1 MKRDDIIER
10 LKGVASAEKREVQL
24 RFFKTGEG
32 EYGYGD
38 NFLGVMVPQV
48 RLIVKEC
55 VNHIDLTEIESLLHS
70 EYHEARL
77 TALLLLVKMYE
88 DSMNISIGRGRPR
101 PYTLNYSPECL
112 REKIF
117 NIYIS
122 NTRYINNWDLVDLS
136 APNIVGNHLY
146 NGGCSL
152 LYEFAKS
159 NHLWKQRIAVVSTLT
174 FIRKGEFTH
183 TYALAKLFMDTRHDL
198 MQKAVGWM
206 LREAGKRDATQLRNF
221 LNEYKSIMPRTM
233 LRYAIEKFS
242 IEERK
247 EFMKR

>member
-1 MKRDDIIER
+1 M
-10 LKGVASAEKREVQL
+10 S
-24 RFFKTGEG
+24 FS
-32 EYGYGD
+32 
-38 NFLGVMVPQV
+38 
-48 RLIVKEC
+48 
-55 VNHIDLTEIESLLHS
+55 TEIKNEVTRLDSTKEELITELS
-70 EYHEARL
+70 AIVRNSAIIDRDIVIYIENNSVARRIFKL
-77 TALLLLVKMYE
+77 FKNVYDITPIITVRK
-88 DSMNISIGRGRPR
+88 
-101 PYTLNYSPECL
+101 
-112 REKIF
+112 KIF

-122 NTRYINNWDLVDLS
+122 NTHYINNWDLVDLS

-146 NGGCSL
+146 NGDCSL

-159 NHLWKQRIAVVSTLT
+159 NHLWKQRIAVVATLT

-221 LNEYKSIMPRTM
+221 LNEYKNIMPRTM

-242 IEERK
+242 PKERK
-247 EFMKR
+247 EFMMR

>member
-10 LKGVASAEKREVQL
+10 LKGVATAEKREVQL

-88 DSMNISIGRGRPR
+88 DSMKFSIGRGRPR
-101 PYTLNYSPECL
+101 PYTQSYSPECL

-136 APNIVGNHLY
+136 TPNIVGNHLY
-146 NGGCSL
+146 NGDCSL

-198 MQKAVGWM
+198 IQKAVGWM

-221 LNEYKSIMPRTM
+221 LNEYKNIMPRTM

-247 EFMKR
+247 EFMGR